1 LVEASAFP
9 RPCCLDPFASPTV
22 VKRDAIEG
30 HDSSWVPSNSWQRG
44 GGDSSA
50 RPRRPK
56 LRRFGPHRLS
66 GRSPPLQP
74 ATARGR
80 RPPAPKGHTTSFK
93 AQWARRSR
101 SSIVAHPQGNFCRPH
116 RKCYRGSP
124 CGFRGPANPEPVAH
138 NGTAVVAGTPRSR
151 SPSVMPP
158 PPPPPRASPP
168 FPLPS
173 RHTTPFVFLYAC
185 SDSRQRAIPLAATM
199 QGHNSAPSRPAVALP
214 RRREANRPFR
224 ARSPA

>member
-1 LVEASAFP
+1 MSCALEFCCRPLWLCSWSSQLCTKIFLPRVLLVEASAFP

-74 ATARGR
+74 AAARGR
-80 RPPAPKGHTTSFK
+80 RAPAPAPKGHTTSFK

-138 NGTAVVAGTPRSR
+138 NGTAVVAGTRSQ
-151 SPSVMPP
+151 PVG
-158 PPPPPRASPP
+158 
-168 FPLPS
+168 
-173 RHTTPFVFLYAC
+173 H
-185 SDSRQRAIPLAATM
+185 AA
-199 QGHNSAPSRPAVALP
+199 AAAVA
-214 RRREANRPFR
+214 PFT
-224 ARSPA
+224 